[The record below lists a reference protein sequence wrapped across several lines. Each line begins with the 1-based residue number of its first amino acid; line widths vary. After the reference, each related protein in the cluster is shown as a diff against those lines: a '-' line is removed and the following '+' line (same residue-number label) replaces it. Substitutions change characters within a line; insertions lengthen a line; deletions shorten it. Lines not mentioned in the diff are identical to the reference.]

1 MRSINYFK
9 QLKANNTLISW
20 EVIDRTSSFYV
31 NAEVKSELTDIRDS
45 TLLSIYKIQAVDL
58 SHAFSIVRKNPG
70 FNQHN
75 ILEVYPLAVHN

>member
-1 MRSINYFK
+1 M
-9 QLKANNTLISW
+9 
-20 EVIDRTSSFYV
+20 